1 MTPKVYAVV
10 SRNPFGVVPCHMRVP
25 EVDRTGVTAWAG
37 PCLAYMAGRPVVW
50 HLKLQVLNTGLLV
63 WSISEQ
69 GPEPFEELGVGY

>member
-1 MTPKVYAVV
+1 MLLFLGIPLVLC
-10 SRNPFGVVPCHMRVP
+10 RHMRVP

-69 GPEPFEELGVGY
+69 GAETFEELGVGY